1 MGEVGRYL
9 IEVSSRICSDS
20 LWTAGFVP
28 PPPFS
33 IHGTPSFLLSK
44 SYQAVISKSGV
55 IWVLPR
61 GGAQLKLCLAQ
72 IRDTQ
77 KLLAPPQ
84 GLHHLSPFFKLLLCF
99 LLSLYPPPSLP
110 LFLSVCPFLSLLSFW
125 PSFVLSLPSR
135 FNFFVVLII
144 QRQFCLAVIL
154 FVLSRLDEKTP
165 AANWPIRPAPDDI
178 IVTCMRKVYCRH
190 QAKSRKGCNWSFP
203 SGLFFPP
210 QFIFMHSHNWPRVFA
225 VTCNCQ
231 LYSKLVQYYRLTS
244 ITSFTLRCS
253 YILCVCIIYLRKT
266 KWIRMI

>member
-1 MGEVGRYL
+1 M
-9 IEVSSRICSDS
+9 
-20 LWTAGFVP
+20 P

-33 IHGTPSFLLSK
+33 IHGTPSFPLSK

-84 GLHHLSPFFKLLLCF
+84 GLHHLFPFLKLLLCF
-99 LLSLYPPPSLP
+99 LLSLHLPSL
-110 LFLSVCPFLSLLSFW
+110 LLSLSLSVCPFLSLLSSW

-165 AANWPIRPAPDDI
+165 AAN
-178 IVTCMRKVYCRH
+178 
-190 QAKSRKGCNWSFP
+190 
-203 SGLFFPP
+203 
-210 QFIFMHSHNWPRVFA
+210 
-225 VTCNCQ
+225 
-231 LYSKLVQYYRLTS
+231 
-244 ITSFTLRCS
+244 
-253 YILCVCIIYLRKT
+253 
-266 KWIRMI
+266 